1 MIRFLFTLL
10 IALAA
15 APAGSKGFR
24 FTDLPPTP
32 KLIPQGP
39 LPAEDAIFTWTRD
52 SRALA
57 SLSPVTG
64 LLQLWDTSNGNLI
77 FVVNVGPAAS
87 PLAYSAD
94 FSLSDDTKSFGLWQQ
109 DQSGSCTGLVRLIF
123 NPGGPL
129 AQMRPPGPSQ
139 PCLHPSERRLPS
151 PSGYRLVK
159 FADGESIVAPGKAPV
174 HLSGAQSRDLVD
186 LDVVP
191 AGTKAVLL
199 ATQTASLPAAVA
211 SSVAEVWA
219 LDDGARLSTLRLPGV
234 YASAHWLDTEHYII
248 IGFPGRGA
256 APQPS
261 LIVDSATSRIVDRAP
276 FRCMT
281 AAFGSAGAMIAGRA
295 SDCIEEEEL
304 SKGLATAGLWVRPPG
319 SSWRPAEVAGL
330 GAPIVEFTAA
340 TGNGRLAAIL
350 TRRTTAYAHPSAGSK
365 GVRVTIPSRA
375 FLIEG
380 DLPGGKAR
388 ARTLSVNWLDT
399 DERAQG
405 LRLTADG
412 SRAVIQTDRE
422 IIVISLADGRQ
433 TSFKR
438 ATGLQERVIAASA
451 ASVITASSNKPQAN
465 AYDDDGRYERDLA
478 SDGLVISGGF
488 VGTSISWTATYDGS
502 IHFFEGER
510 APSLTLQKLGSAGF
524 VAVHRSGLYDSALG
538 PDSNAFRWWFPDEP
552 LRSLGGQMFMRDYL
566 QPQLLTKWLA
576 CTSTGTCATALPASP
591 LRKWETCTLADTC
604 ASTPPPLMNALN
616 RIMPDVRIAKV
627 RPGPRRDT
635 AVVDV
640 EARDV
645 DSPAATGRTRS
656 GMYNL
661 RLFRGGKIVDQWP
674 AAASDNTAVDIVGWR
689 RANALVPEADGVFRH
704 SFAVRLPT
712 GLGARH
718 IDFTA
723 YAFNDDRVK
732 SDTAYAGF
740 DRPQIV
746 PAPPTAYI
754 LTIGIDDY
762 AEDRFHLDFAAA
774 DANLLAK
781 RLANIPGYSVRE
793 LALRGKDSR
802 QQASGQTI
810 ADAIA
815 LLSSG
820 DHTAQR
826 ARLAALG
833 LDARGFAPAK
843 PDDLVI
849 VTFAG
854 HGWADPEGNFYL
866 VPADESWP
874 AGQDLPDRARLIS
887 AAQLSDWLRPV
898 DAGDAAIIIDACNS
912 AAVVATANFKPGPL
926 GDRGLGQLAY
936 DKGILILAASQTD
949 QKAHEDARLGHGF
962 LTAALA
968 RDGLDGTGFGR
979 ADLNGDGVITLDE
992 WLRYAVTRLP
1002 TLSAEV
1008 AGAGRGRD
1016 FVPLDDDSKE
1026 AAGGAALPQRPSL
1039 FDFTN
1044 GPSRVVLAR
1053 EPRRA
1058 PQKPD

>member
-1 MIRFLFTLL
+1 MIRILLTLL

-15 APAGSKGFR
+15 IPAGAKRYS

-39 LPAEDAIFTWTRD
+39 LPAEDAVFTWSRD
-52 SRALA
+52 SGALA
-57 SLSPVTG
+57 SLSTVTG
-64 LLQLWDTSNGNLI
+64 LFQLWGTSNGDLI
-77 FVVNVGPAAS
+77 FALHVGMLERR
-87 PLAYSAD
+87 LAYSAD
-94 FSLSDDTKSFGLWQQ
+94 FSLSADAKSFVLWQQ
-109 DQSGSCTGLVRLIF
+109 NELGDCIGLTRSIF
-123 NPGGPL
+123 NPAGPL
-129 AQMRPPGPSQ
+129 ARNAPPDPNQ

-151 PSGYRLVK
+151 PAGYRLVNS
-159 FADGESIVAPGKAPV
+159 ADGESIVAPGKAPV
-174 HLSGAQSRDLVD
+174 RLSGAPARDLVD

-199 ATQTASLPAAVA
+199 ATQTAPLPAAVA

-219 LDDGARLSTLRLPGV
+219 LDEGVRLSTLRLPGA
-234 YASAHWLDTEHYII
+234 YASAHWLDAERYVL
-248 IGFPGRGA
+248 IGLPGRGA
-256 APQPS
+256 TPQPS
-261 LIVDSATSRIVDRAP
+261 LIINSATSRIVDRAP

-295 SDCIEEEEL
+295 SNCIEEEEVT
-304 SKGLATAGLWVRPPG
+304 KGLATAGLWVRLPG
-319 SSWRPAEVAGL
+319 DPWRPAEVAGL
-330 GAPIVEFTAA
+330 GAPVVAFTAA
-340 TGNGRLAAIL
+340 TGDGRLAAIL
-350 TRRTTAYAHPSAGSK
+350 TRRTTAHAHP
-365 GVRVTIPSRA
+365 GVGNQAARVTTQTRA
-375 FLIEG
+375 IVIEG

-388 ARTLSVNWLDT
+388 ARALSVNWLD
-399 DERAQG
+399 DNERAQG
-405 LRLTADG
+405 IRLTADG
-412 SRAVIQTDRE
+412 TRAVIQTDRE
-422 IIVISLADGRQ
+422 IIVIRIADGRQ
-433 TSFKR
+433 TSVKR
-438 ATGLQERVIAASA
+438 VSSSQEQVIAADA
-451 ASVITASSNKPQAN
+451 ASVITASSDKPQAN
-465 AYDDDGRYERDLA
+465 AYDKDGRQRDLA
-478 SDGLVISGGF
+478 SDGLVMSGGF
-488 VGTSISWTATYDGS
+488 LGGSVSWTATYDGS
-502 IHFFEGER
+502 IYFYEGDR
-510 APSLTLQKLGSAGF
+510 APALTLRRLGGAGF
-524 VAVHRSGLYDSALG
+524 VAVHRSGLYDSSLG

-576 CTSTGTCATALPASP
+576 CTAAGTCNTALPASP

-604 ASTPPPLMNALN
+604 AAAPPPLMSALN
-616 RIMPDVRIAKV
+616 RTMPDVRIAKV
-627 RPGPRRDT
+627 RNGLTLDT
-635 AVVDV
+635 AVIDV
-640 EARDV
+640 EVRNV
-645 DSPAATGRTRS
+645 DRPDAKGKTRS

-661 RLFRGGKIVDQWP
+661 RLFRSGKIVDQWP
-674 AAASDNTAVDIVGWR
+674 AAAFDTTAFDIAGWR
-689 RANALVPEADGVFRH
+689 RANALTPGADGVFRH
-704 SFAVRLPT
+704 SFTVRLPT

-718 IDFTA
+718 ADFTA

-740 DRPQIV
+740 DRPLSV
-746 PAPPTAYI
+746 PSPPTAYI

-762 AEDRFHLDFAAA
+762 SEDRFHLDFAVA
-774 DANLLAK
+774 DANLLAE
-781 RLANIPGYSVRE
+781 RLAAVPGYRVSG
-793 LALRGKDSR
+793 LALRGKGGR
-802 QQASGQTI
+802 HQATGQAI

-815 LLSSG
+815 LLSPG
-820 DHTAQR
+820 EHPAAR

-833 LDARGFAPAK
+833 IDARGFAPAT

-854 HGWADPEGNFYL
+854 HGWADPQGNFYL
-866 VPADESWP
+866 VPADESW
-874 AGQDLPDRARLIS
+874 AEGQDFPDRTRLIS

-898 DAGDAAIIIDACNS
+898 DAGDAAMIIDACNS
-912 AAVVATANFKPGPL
+912 AAVVATTDFKPGPL

-992 WLRYAVTRLP
+992 WLRYAVNRLP

-1016 FVPLDDDSKE
+1016 FVPLDDDSNE
-1026 AAGGAALPQRPSL
+1026 AAVGAAVPQRPSL
-1039 FDFTN
+1039 FDFTS

-1058 PQKPD
+1058 KQKPE